1 MAGNTYAEPSASRD
15 KTINSKVP
23 VSSGKG
29 MGSGHNKGQKH
40 GGTGQTGSTTAGMH
54 KASTGAGQGKGQIHG
69 GTNGSGHRC
78 KTFSSGGV
86 INGKV

>member
-1 MAGNTYAEPSASRD
+1 MAGNTYADPSASRD
-15 KTINSKVP
+15 KTIGAKVSVPNSK
-23 VSSGKG
+23 SLGA
-29 MGSGHNKGQKH
+29 GHNKGQKH
-40 GGTGQTGSTTAGMH
+40 GGSGQTGSTTAGMH
-54 KASTGAGQGKGQIHG
+54 KASIGTGYSKGQNTG

>member
-1 MAGNTYAEPSASRD
+1 MAGNTYAAPSASRD
-15 KTINSKVP
+15 ATINSKVSAGSAKS
-23 VSSGKG
+23 V
-29 MGSGHNKGQKH
+29 GSGHNVGQKH
-40 GGTGQTGSTTAGMH
+40 GGTGQTGSATAGMH
-54 KASTGAGQGKGQIHG
+54 KASTGSGMNKGQIHG